1 VSKNLKTT
9 IVGVIIAV
17 VVGLAV
23 NYGLISRQTGDEI
36 KARTDEVLTNEA
48 AQPAPDEPPTVPQGS
63 PEETRQAPGQDA
75 EPAPE
80 QPVPDTGQDPAEI
93 QPAN

>member
-36 KARTDEVLTNEA
+36 KARTDEALTNET
-48 AQPAPDEPPTVPQGS
+48 AQPAPDEPPTVPQES
-63 PEETRQAPGQDA
+63 PEETGQDA

-80 QPVPDTGQDPAEI
+80 QPVADTSQDPAEI

>member
-1 VSKNLKTT
+1 MSKNLKTT

-48 AQPAPDEPPTVPQGS
+48 AQPAPDEPLPQES

-80 QPVPDTGQDPAEI
+80 QPVPDTSQNPAETL
-93 QPAN
+93 PAN